1 LPVQQRMALAGC
13 SEWQRIMTQIR
24 DIAHRAGKQKLA
36 AENARNA
43 DSPVLFCLS
52 RQKLV

>member
-1 LPVQQRMALAGC
+1 MALAGC
-13 SEWQRIMTQIR
+13 SEWQRIITQIR

-43 DSPVLFCLS
+43 DSPDYFAF
-52 RQKLV
+52 RDRN